1 MIKFP
6 RIVPTVLFNPVHKQN
21 LATGMEGRT

>member
-1 MIKFP
+1 MMKFP

-21 LATGMEGRT
+21 RAKGMEGRT